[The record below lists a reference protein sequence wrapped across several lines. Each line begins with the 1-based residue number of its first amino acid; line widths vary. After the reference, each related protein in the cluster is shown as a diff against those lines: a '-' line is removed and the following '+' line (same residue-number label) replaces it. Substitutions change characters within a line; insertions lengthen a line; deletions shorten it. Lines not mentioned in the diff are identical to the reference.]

1 MGVARVGASIAAIAS
16 PALWASEKAR
26 AVGPPARDRDAGQ
39 RPALAAEDRSLS
51 AERLAAGDG
60 RYHIQPTVASTMK
73 EDGMANPDTS
83 PAPIPLFD
91 RTTHPPDRVLLATV
105 IGLTA
110 FGLVMVYSASF
121 VEAAVFKSNPFY
133 YALRQMTGALI
144 GFGMMFAM
152 QRIDHRVWQRYSIHL
167 MAGALLL
174 LAAVLILP
182 ASMTEVNG
190 SRSWIRFGEGWLGIF
205 SIQPSEFAKLAMII
219 YFAHWLSR
227 RSHRLGNVTY
237 GLAPFAVMLGFIC
250 GLIMLQPDLGTT
262 IVMVLIGGA
271 IFFAAGANL
280 LHVGGAAL
288 LGAMAFWA
296 LIVTFRSGRWE
307 AFLDPW
313 SRASTEG
320 YQIIHSLYALGSGG
334 IFGQGVGMSRQKYL
348 WLPQPHTDTIYAIIG
363 EEWGLLGTIGILIA
377 FVIIAARGY
386 RIAARAPS
394 PFAALVA
401 VGITSWLVFQAFI
414 NIAVTVALIPF
425 TGLTLPFLSYGSSS
439 LISCLMAVGILLNIS
454 RHVDRS
460 EPVSTTA
467 KRYHQTE
474 PPPSDPVGWRHW
486 RPRVSSLSRRQRAR

>member
-1 MGVARVGASIAAIAS
+1 MANTEEASAAI
-16 PALWASEKAR
+16 P
-26 AVGPPARDRDAGQ
+26 V
-39 RPALAAEDRSLS
+39 
-51 AERLAAGDG
+51 
-60 RYHIQPTVASTMK
+60 
-73 EDGMANPDTS
+73 
-83 PAPIPLFD
+83 FD
-91 RTTHPPDRVLLATV
+91 RTTQPPDRVLLAAV
-105 IGLTA
+105 LGLTA

-121 VEAAVFKSNPFY
+121 VEAAVFYANPFY
-133 YALRQMTGALI
+133 YLLRQATGALI
-144 GFGMMFAM
+144 GIGALLVI
-152 QRIDHRVWQRYSIHL
+152 QRVDYRIWQRYSIHL
-167 MAGALLL
+167 MAGTIVLLV
-174 LAAVLILP
+174 AVLILP

-190 SRSWIRFGEGWLGIF
+190 ARSWIRFGEGWLGIF

-250 GLIMLQPDLGTT
+250 GLVMLQPDLGTT

-288 LGAMAFWA
+288 LGATAFWA

-313 SRASTEG
+313 SRASAEG
-320 YQIIHSLYALGSGG
+320 YQIIHSLYALASGG
-334 IFGQGVGMSRQKYL
+334 VLGQGVGMSRQKYF

-363 EEWGLLGTIGILIA
+363 EEWGLVGTIGILIV

-401 VGITSWLVFQAFI
+401 VGITSWLVLQALI
-414 NIAVTVALIPF
+414 NVAVTVALIPF

-454 RHVDRS
+454 RHVDQSQTGVTTS
-460 EPVSTTA
+460 EPPYRA
-467 KRYHQTE
+467 EGAAAY
-474 PPPSDPVGWRHW
+474 PLGWRNW
-486 RPRVSSLSRRQRAR
+486 RSRVSSPRSRQRAR

>member
-1 MGVARVGASIAAIAS
+1 
-16 PALWASEKAR
+16 
-26 AVGPPARDRDAGQ
+26 
-39 RPALAAEDRSLS
+39 
-51 AERLAAGDG
+51 
-60 RYHIQPTVASTMK
+60 
-73 EDGMANPDTS
+73 MANPDTS

-91 RTTHPPDRVLLATV
+91 RATHPPDRVLMATV
-105 IGLTA
+105 IGLTT

-144 GFGMMFAM
+144 GFGLMVVI
-152 QRIDHRVWQRYSIHL
+152 QRINHRVWQRYSIHL
-167 MAGALLL
+167 MAGSLLL

-190 SRSWIRFGEGWLGIF
+190 ARSWIRFGEGWLGIF

-288 LGAMAFWA
+288 LGAMAFWS
-296 LIVTFRSGRWE
+296 LIVTFRSERWE

-313 SRASTEG
+313 SRASAEG
-320 YQIIHSLYALGSGG
+320 YQIIHALYALGSGG

-363 EEWGLLGTIGILIA
+363 EEWGLLGTIAILIA

-386 RIAARAPS
+386 RIAAQAPS

-460 EPVSTTA
+460 EPVSTIS

-474 PPPSDPVGWRHW
+474 PPPSDPVGWRNW
-486 RPRVSSLSRRQRAR
+486 RPRVSGLSRRQRAR